1 MNDELKTKEY
11 FKSMEHIKLSDSSR
25 ERIKGD
31 LLQYARFHGAT
42 EGGVSSS
49 AKRSPFMPWLFSPV
63 PAALALVL
71 IVGTT
76 SVLLKN
82 TTPDNQLAIND
93 TQVSDSTIGAPKD
106 EAGSPTET
114 TISAP
119 QKTPAQNTNPQPST
133 LTGDTPASSARAK
146 VVPESADADMASDS
160 IMSTML
166 SQGTWS
172 IEDQTADITL
182 RETTYRALIK
192 KYDTELEDDAKNEFN
207 TKLDQAA
214 ALTEKTEGTSEI
226 DARASLDKASVLIGE
241 IEATLSTLGQV
252 EIKDGIIVDIDF
264 SIDPMQTQ

>member
-11 FKSMEHIKLSDSSR
+11 FKSMEHIKLSVSSR

-42 EGGVSSS
+42 EDGPTV
-49 AKRSPFMPWLFSPV
+49 AAVRSPFMQWLFSPV

-93 TQVSDSTIGAPKD
+93 TQVGDSAINSPANKT
-106 EAGSPTET
+106 GSPAET

-119 QKTPAQNTNPQPST
+119 QKTPAQNTKPQPST
-133 LTGDTPASSARAK
+133 ATGDTPASSARTK
-146 VVPESADADMASDS
+146 VAPESADADMVSDS

-172 IEDQTADITL
+172 IEEHIADITL

-192 KYDTELEDDAKNEFN
+192 KYDTELKDDAKNEFT

-214 ALTEKTEGTSEI
+214 ALTEKTEGTSEG
-226 DARASLDKASVLIGE
+226 DARSSLDKASVLIGE
-241 IEATLSTLGQV
+241 VEATLSTLGQV
-252 EIKDGIIVDIDF
+252 EVKDGIIVDIDF
-264 SIDPMQTQ
+264 SVDSL